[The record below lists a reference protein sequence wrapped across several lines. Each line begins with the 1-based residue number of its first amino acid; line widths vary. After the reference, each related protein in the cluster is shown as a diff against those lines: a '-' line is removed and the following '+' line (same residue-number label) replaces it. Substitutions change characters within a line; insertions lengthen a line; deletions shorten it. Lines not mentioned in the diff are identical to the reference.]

1 MSPRAVAAALFEDT
15 HSRKTTTNNSTKPT
29 TPFHMV
35 LGIRWCGALD
45 PPFDHSQGKQRD
57 GHSTS
62 QESLLQVLKKKK
74 EYSNA
79 DMLSSFRKPSLRRWW
94 HRRKQLK
101 PYAIFVALPLCLAW
115 AWVLNSCSRM
125 VGVNLRQVLFQIL
138 IPNLQLGI
146 TKLFPNVPHKHIS
159 LKL

>member
-1 MSPRAVAAALFEDT
+1 VVGREDVASLAVAAALFEDT
-15 HSRKTTTNNSTKPT
+15 HSRNTTTNNSTKPT

-35 LGIRWCGALD
+35 LGVRWCGALD
-45 PPFDHSQGKQRD
+45 PPFGHNQGKQCD

-74 EYSNA
+74 ENNNV

-115 AWVLNSCSRM
+115 VWVLNSCFRM
-125 VGVNLRQVLFQIL
+125 VGVNLRQVILQIL
-138 IPNLQLGI
+138 IPNLRHGI
-146 TKLFPNVPHKHIS
+146 TKKFPSRFH
-159 LKL
+159 